1 MKLFRK
7 NEVTFAIMLIVIY
20 VVGMS
25 VMMNLSEDTW
35 VKECA
40 QMIFALVMTAG
51 LSVFIKKNG
60 LAGHTGL
67 KKPEV
72 SGGSMLFYIPLLAMA
87 VIQIVLGA
95 GSEYNVLTSV
105 FFVVKML
112 CMGYIEEVIFRGFLF
127 RGIAQESLKRAV
139 IISSL
144 TFAAGHIVNL
154 LNGAHI
160 LGNIC
165 QIIYA
170 VMVGFLLVFIFLRTA
185 SIVPCIVF
193 HAVNNAVTA
202 FCTGDLLKENFSE
215 STAQLIILGIKLA
228 IGAAY
233 LAWVVRLPK
242 RELPEMQ

>member
-7 NEVTFAIMLIVIY
+7 NEVTFAVMLIVIY

-25 VMMNLSEDTW
+25 VMMNLSEDTG

-51 LSVFIKKNG
+51 LSVFIKRSSLGDHLG
-60 LAGHTGL
+60 LR
-67 KKPEV
+67 KPEV
-72 SGGSMLFYIPLLAMA
+72 SGGRMLFYIPLLAMA
-87 VIQIVLGA
+87 VIQIVFGA
-95 GSEYNVLTSV
+95 GAEYNALTSV

-112 CMGYIEEVIFRGFLF
+112 CVGFLEEVIFRGFLF
-127 RGIAQESLKRAV
+127 RGIARDSLNRAV

-160 LGNIC
+160 TENIC
-165 QIIYA
+165 QVIYA

-202 FCTGDLLKENFSE
+202 FCTGSLLKDNFSE
-215 STAQLIILGIKLA
+215 GTADIIMLGIKLA

-233 LAWVVRLPK
+233 LLWVVRLPK